1 MNEVFFRHVKENDI
15 TFLRTLVRN
24 SEAIWGF
31 DESFL
36 RIFDEKYNV
45 TIDFIK
51 ENVAYVMIKGDMILG
66 FWGMTIEEKGAEL
79 EYFYIESGQTGKG
92 FGKKLWDHMA
102 GWCHSNGIR
111 RIDFVTS
118 HPAVKFYT
126 RCGAV
131 LDGTTHSS
139 IDGREI
145 PKLYYKFK

>member
-92 FGKKLWDHMA
+92 FGKQLWNHLAD
-102 GWCHSNGIR
+102 WCHSNGIR

-131 LDGTTHSS
+131 LDGTTRSS